1 MVCARSSLDLVPE
14 VVVSESVFGILVVK
28 ERKDEWR
35 RKRFC
40 ESVSCIQAQKIGIL
54 NRVHAR

>member
-1 MVCARSSLDLVPE
+1 MVCARSSSDLVLE

-40 ESVSCIQAQKIGIL
+40 ESVQVDTPKMRQHPK
-54 NRVHAR
+54 